1 MLKQQPLQYR
11 ANAASH
17 LAGKEK
23 VEHDGQMEK
32 RGLILLCGGENV
44 WVFFCWALFLDVS
57 YPPESSRGRKVC
69 TRRDRSGSRS
79 VPALLSAQDE
89 VRSSKKSLLTPT
101 RVPGG
106 QDVVASSYE
115 CWLMFQ

>member
-1 MLKQQPLQYR
+1 MLKQLPLQYR

-44 WVFFCWALFLDVS
+44 WVFFCWALFLAVS

-79 VPALLSAQDE
+79 VPALLSTQDE
-89 VRSSKKSLLTPT
+89 VRSSQKEFVDTHQS
-101 RVPGG
+101 PGWPG
-106 QDVVASSYE
+106 
-115 CWLMFQ
+115 CGG